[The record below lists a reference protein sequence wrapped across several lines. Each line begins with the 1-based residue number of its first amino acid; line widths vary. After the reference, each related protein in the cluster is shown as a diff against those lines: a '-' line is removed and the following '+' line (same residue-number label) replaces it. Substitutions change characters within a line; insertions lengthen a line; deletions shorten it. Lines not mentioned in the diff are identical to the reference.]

1 MSDPLRSIE
10 LHTLPARF
18 RFRSRSWS
26 TDCGSYHASARSW
39 LTAAVRTALLRRKRS
54 GPSVTTVTPPDTSV
68 TGCRN
73 GPTPGMVSSR
83 TESAVRLRTDEPGW
97 PDGESADGN
106 AGRPIH
112 TAGRCLRRV
121 VESNHPACRRA
132 SDQPA
137 TAYGS
142 EKRH

>member
-1 MSDPLRSIE
+1 MSFWPDSGPANHWWWSTSDLRRSIKR
-10 LHTLPARF
+10 HTLPARL
-18 RFRSRSWS
+18 RFRLRSWS

-83 TESAVRLRTDEPGW
+83 TQSTVRLRTDEPGR
-97 PDGESADGN
+97 PDGESADGD
-106 AGRPIH
+106 AGRPIY
-112 TAGRCLRRV
+112 TAGRSIRGA
-121 VESNHPACRRA
+121 VEPH
-132 SDQPA
+132 
-137 TAYGS
+137 
-142 EKRH
+142 H